1 MRLNSLRS
9 RLFLSYVAVV
19 GTVLL
24 LVAGALLL
32 FSLAPSTVT
41 MRVLPTV
48 QRLRAIG
55 IGVEREVR
63 TLSGAAGSPRSA
75 RQQLLNTL
83 AETAA
88 AHEGVRVLL
97 LDRRRVVVY
106 DSGEAGWEGRRL
118 PELQHF
124 TGLFADSGQDALA
137 GRVRG
142 PDGLPWLAYV
152 QRLPSPAGERIE
164 IVLAAP
170 QTGGLAFF
178 RTTFL
183 PALWRAALVALL
195 LSLVLALLISR
206 SVARPLQRMAVAT
219 EAVAEGE
226 YDQRLSLQGPDEV
239 RRVAGSFNSMA
250 ARVKATQQAQR
261 DFLIN
266 VSHDLKTPLT
276 SIQGWSQALADG
288 TAARRGQTEEAA
300 HIIREETERMARM
313 VSELLALARI
323 DSGQLKLRLET
334 VDLQALL
341 EDVRRNLSWQAERQ
355 QIELSLRSEP
365 VPPLQGDADRL
376 VQIFANL
383 VDNALAHTPARGRVE
398 LALRPLGTDAVEVT
412 VQDNGSGIPPE
423 ELERIFERFYQVEKS
438 RARLEERPRVGLGLT
453 ISRELVR
460 AHGGEIYARSEV
472 GQGTLFGVRLP
483 LRAPSASE

>member
-9 RLFLSYVAVV
+9 RLFLSYVAVA

-24 LVAGALLL
+24 LVAVALFLL
-32 FSLAPSTVT
+32 SLAPSTVT

-55 IGVEREVR
+55 IGLEREVR
-63 TLSGAAGSPRSA
+63 TLPGAQSPESA
-75 RQQLLNTL
+75 RQLLLNTL
-83 AETAA
+83 ADTAA

-106 DSGEAGWEGRRL
+106 DSREAGWEGRRL

-124 TGLFADSGQDALA
+124 PGLFPDSGQDALA
-137 GRVRG
+137 GRVPG
-142 PDGLPWLAYV
+142 PDGLPWLVYV
-152 QRLPSPAGERIE
+152 QRLPPPTGERIE

-183 PALWRAALVALL
+183 PPLWRAALVALL

-206 SVARPLQRMAVAT
+206 SVVRPLQRMAVAT

-226 YDQRLSLQGPDEV
+226 YDQRLPLQGPDEV

-300 HIIREETERMARM
+300 QIIREETERMARM

-341 EDVRRNLSWQAERQ
+341 EDVRRNLSWQADRQ

-376 VQIFANL
+376 MQVFTNL
-383 VDNALAHTPARGRVE
+383 VDNALAYTPAGGRVR

-412 VQDNGSGIPPE
+412 VQDSGSGIPPE

-438 RARLEERPRVGLGLT
+438 RARLEEQPRVGLGLA

-460 AHGGEIYARSEV
+460 AHGGEIYARSEM

-483 LRAPSASE
+483 LQSPSTSE